1 MKEVWKDI
9 ENYEGI
15 YQVSNLGNV
24 KVLSRQVWNGK
35 GFRTQDERIL
45 QQSNNQWGYNIV
57 TLTKD
62 SKRKPHKVHRLVA
75 QAFIPNPENKEQV
88 NHIDG
93 NKTNNNVNNLE
104 WNTRQENISHA
115 YINKLSPSSKV
126 SNLIALKNDNGDIIS
141 QYSGLVVLSNAINI
155 DSGKII
161 QTLINN
167 DVNFEHI
174 TSLNTD
180 YPIDLELNKFTRSAK
195 YFPLALYDENMN
207 LLALYTNG
215 SLMTKFTGVPENII
229 TKANKNGTIKYKKR
243 GKQYKKQY
251 HIKKISFVDFFTLQ
265 CDIIDQEFTIK

>member
-1 MKEVWKDI
+1 M
-9 ENYEGI
+9 
-15 YQVSNLGNV
+15 SNLGNV

-62 SKRKPHKVHRLVA
+62 STRKPHKVHRLVA
-75 QAFIPNPENKEQV
+75 QAFIPNPDNKEQV

-93 NKTNNNVNNLE
+93 NKTNNNINNLE

-115 YINKLSPSSKV
+115 YINKLSPSSTV
-126 SNLIALKNDNGDIIS
+126 SNLIALKDDNDNIIS
-141 QYSGLVVLSNAINI
+141 QYSGLIVLSNAMNI

-161 QTLINN
+161 QTLTNN
-167 DVNFEHI
+167 NVNFEHI
-174 TSLNTD
+174 ASLNTD

-215 SLMTKFTGVPENII
+215 SLMTKLTGISEHIV
-229 TKANKNGTIKYKKR
+229 TKANQNGTIKYKKR

-265 CDIIDQEFTIK
+265 CDIIDQEFIIE